1 MNTTK
6 ALVNTIFK
14 FNPDELIELILE
26 IKINQ
31 FSLKRE
37 NVAYG
42 LYLYCEDQGFNI
54 KMQESIK
61 KVIKTKYHN
70 YYKSFK
76 TYDLL
81 K

>member
-6 ALVNTIFK
+6 ALVNTICK
-14 FNPDELIELILE
+14 FNRDELIELILE

-42 LYLYCEDQGFNI
+42 LYLYCEYQRYNI

-61 KVIKTKYHN
+61 ELIKTKYPD
-70 YYKSFK
+70 YFKRFK
-76 TYDLL
+76 TFELL